1 MVERRDDEQ
10 ARGDDAGTPLA
21 LAALLTGTLVGTVS
35 NNVVNVPLTDILDD
49 FDAPLGRG
57 VLVVVGFLLT
67 FAATMPLA
75 GYIADRYGRRRVYCA
90 ALVGTAVCSAG
101 AATAPTLE
109 VLIAWRAL
117 GGLAAAVFAPAV
129 MGLIAWL
136 FGPRRRARAV
146 GAWASVNGIGQA
158 VGPSLGGL
166 MADAWGWRWVFVP
179 LIPCAL
185 IGLILTLRSVPR
197 YPARV
202 MRLDK
207 FGAATLT
214 LGSAL
219 LILAVTLV
227 GSGGVPLWISGVLA
241 LGAAVLLTVCVVHCR
256 RVPVPF
262 LDVGDIVEPRFV
274 RSALAAFAQMFAL
287 GATLL
292 VIPLYVV
299 GDGGSTSVAG
309 ALLFALP
316 ATMAILA
323 PIVGTISDRLGAR
336 RVLRTG
342 LVVLCASQIALGVV
356 IVADAGFIWLVAVLI
371 VGGAGIA
378 LVQTPAAAGSTRSAA
393 GARGTGLG
401 LFNLMRFGGS
411 ALGAAWVAVAL
422 AHGGYAVLFAVTAA
436 IAAGGFAASFLG
448 RTPTPDAPAPD
459 DHLEPAAR

>member
-1 MVERRDDEQ
+1 MADSSGARVVDDS
-10 ARGDDAGTPLA
+10 GTPLA

-49 FDAPLGRG
+49 FDAPLGSG

-179 LIPCAL
+179 LIPLAL
-185 IGLILTLRSVPR
+185 IGLVLTLRTVPR
-197 YPARV
+197 YPGRT

-207 FGAATLT
+207 LGASTLT

-219 LILAVTLV
+219 LILSVTLV
-227 GSGGVPLWISGVLA
+227 GSGGVSLWISAGLA
-241 LGAAVLLTVCVVHCR
+241 LLAAVLLVGCVLHCL

-262 LDVGDIVEPRFV
+262 LDVRDVVEPRFA
-274 RSALAAFAQMFAL
+274 RSAIAAFAQMFAL

-299 GDGGSTSVAG
+299 RHGASTSVAG

-316 ATMAILA
+316 ATMAVLA
-323 PIVGTISDRLGAR
+323 PIVGGISDRLGAR

-356 IVADAGFIWLVAVLI
+356 TVVDAEMLWLVAVL
-371 VGGAGIA
+371 VLSGVGIA
-378 LVQTPAAAGSTRSAA
+378 LVQTPAAAGSTRSVA

-422 AHGGYAVLFAVTAA
+422 AHGGYGILFAVTALV
-436 IAAGGFAASFLG
+436 AAGGLAASFVG
-448 RTPTPDAPAPD
+448 RNPVVGPADA
-459 DHLEPAAR
+459 EPAGEPLPAR